1 MLQLTEVRIKEEESS
16 LDDALNYE
24 PSLPESNVSSS
35 LDDASNFEPSL
46 PDSNVESS
54 KSSSSIDVTQIK
66 TWVSREKM
74 VTHRTKSKRK
84 LEENFLKK
92 KKQRQS
98 TSNKTQ
104 DEKNAQPLGKK
115 RVYLRRSLPR
125 LSKSFPLGTFG
136 HQLVV
141 SGSLHQCHIC
151 GSGFEK
157 YSELLLHRK
166 SCHNISSQSHISR
179 LARNLCRRSVFT
191 KLNSPPVA
199 ASHVMKW
206 LCRFCHWQFPRSSEC
221 RAHILKFHPPKFKKL
236 SLQQTKL
243 HRRCSTSVGVFKC
256 YLCRRPF
263 VHQSSLQTHCAKNH
277 RQIKAVDRKQM
288 HHERKKDKSHWR
300 CQQND
305 CSAVCK
311 SVEQVKRHMAA
322 EHPAVLFSCPNCKFT
337 SQVERIFLRY
347 LI

>member
-1 MLQLTEVRIKEEESS
+1 MQLTEVQIKEEF
-16 LDDALNYE
+16 
-24 PSLPESNVSSS
+24 SS

-46 PDSNVESS
+46 PESRVESS
-54 KSSSSIDVTQIK
+54 TSSSSIDVTRTK
-66 TWVSREKM
+66 TRVSREKM
-74 VTHRTKSKRK
+74 VTHRMRSKRK
-84 LEENFLKK
+84 LEESFLKK

-104 DEKNAQPLGKK
+104 DKKNAQPLGKK
-115 RVYLRRSLPR
+115 RVHLRRSLPR

-141 SGSLHQCHIC
+141 SGTLHQCHIC
-151 GSGFEK
+151 GSGFEE
-157 YSELLLHRK
+157 YSELLFHRK
-166 SCHNISSQSHISR
+166 SCHNISSESHIAR
-179 LARNLCRRSVFT
+179 LARNLWRRSVFT

-199 ASHVMKW
+199 GDPTGSNFSEAGHAMK
-206 LCRFCHWQFPRSSEC
+206 LCRFCHWQFSHSSEC

-236 SLQQTKL
+236 SLQRTKL
-243 HRRCSTSVGVFKC
+243 HRRCSKSVGVFKC
-256 YLCRRPF
+256 PFCRQPF
-263 VHQSSLQTHCAKNH
+263 VHQSSLQTHCATNH
-277 RQIKAVDRKQM
+277 KRMKAIDGKEI

-311 SVEQVKRHMAA
+311 SVEQVKKHMAA
-322 EHPAVLFSCPNCKFT
+322 EHPTVLFSCPNCKFT